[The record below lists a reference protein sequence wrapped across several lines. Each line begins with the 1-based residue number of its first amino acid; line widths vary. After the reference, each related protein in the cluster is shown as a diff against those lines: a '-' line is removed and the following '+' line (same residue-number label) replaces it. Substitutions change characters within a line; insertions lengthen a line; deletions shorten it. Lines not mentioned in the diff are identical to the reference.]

1 MANEQKPAKDCNQG
15 ELSDA
20 QLSQVAGGASRDYA
34 TTQAPGGQCYSGVMV
49 DTTANNKYTTV
60 TDSRLG
66 NTTSEV
72 ISNPEL

>member
-1 MANEQKPAKDCNQG
+1 MSNEPKSTNEACQG

-20 QLSQVAGGASRDYA
+20 ELSQAAGGASRDYA
-34 TTQAPGGQCYSGVMV
+34 ETQAPGGQCYSGVMV
-49 DTTANNKYTTV
+49 DKTANNKFTTV
-60 TDSRLG
+60 TNSRLG